1 MSRFL
6 ALWHIITTSNPLV
19 APPLGIGWK
28 TINHSCTF
36 FFFRISAALPPPPSP
51 HLALRRSFSSVHQP
65 GTKKIKTKIHS
76 QEADGVLKD
85 QYVFSLHP
93 STPSSGDSRT
103 RRPGEFALLVTA
115 FWPRKEQACEIFA
128 QAPQIKFQ
136 TRGEGIPLPSSVRK
150 SFGPNRQA
158 NEFAPP
164 FSQDAPKSNL
174 EMGGEWEG
182 RTLWA

>member
-1 MSRFL
+1 MTHHHNLKSSGSSPTGD
-6 ALWHIITTSNPLV
+6 WV
-19 APPLGIGWK
+19 K